1 MNSNPAFSRN
11 AAFRP
16 GQVSREELEAMY
28 GPNAT
33 KAPTSAEATAPT
45 DSASLQEAYDMPAA
59 TPGQTGRMTV
69 EDTIIKTIVSFAIL
83 LVGAA
88 IGWTFASLPVIIVGL
103 VGGLVLGLVNT
114 FKKVPSPGLIVAYA
128 VLQGIF
134 VGAISMFF
142 NSMWDGIVTQA
153 IIGTLGVVGITL
165 FLFLSGRFRS
175 SARMTK
181 IVSVAMV
188 GYLVYQVVNM
198 VLIFTG
204 ATGNAQFGL
213 SSMSIMGIPL
223 GLIIG
228 VVVVFLAAYSLVLDF
243 ESIQI
248 GAQRGVPAVYAW
260 QGAFGILVTV
270 VWLYLEILRMLAIIR
285 GSD

>member
-16 GQVSREELEAMY
+16 GQVSRAELEAMY
-28 GPNAT
+28 GPNAST
-33 KAPTSAEATAPT
+33 TPVSTQD
-45 DSASLQEAYDMPAA
+45 DSTTLEQSFDMPAA
-59 TPGQTGRMTV
+59 TPSQTGRMTV
-69 EDTIIKTIVSFAIL
+69 EDTIIKTILAFAVL
-83 LVGAA
+83 LGGAYL
-88 IGWTFASLPVIIVGL
+88 GWTFASFPVMIVGL

-114 FKKVPSPGLIVAYA
+114 FKKVPSPALIVAYA
-128 VLQGIF
+128 ALEGLF
-134 VGAISMFF
+134 VGAISMVF
-142 NSMWDGIVTQA
+142 NSMWNGIVTQA
-153 IIGTLGVVGITL
+153 VIGTLGVIGVTL

-181 IVSVAMV
+181 VVSVAMV

-198 VLIFTG
+198 ILM
-204 ATGNAQFGL
+204 ATGVTGDAQFGL
-213 SSMSIMGIPL
+213 SSATIMGIPL

-243 ESIQI
+243 ESIKL
-248 GAQRGVPAVYAW
+248 GAERGVPAVYAW

-270 VWLYLEILRMLAIIR
+270 VWLYLEILRMIAIFR
-285 GSD
+285 GND

>member
-16 GQVSREELEAMY
+16 GQVSRAELEAMY
-28 GPNAT
+28 GTNASKTPVST
-33 KAPTSAEATAPT
+33 KD
-45 DSASLQEAYDMPAA
+45 DSAMLEQTYDMPAA

-69 EDTIIKTIVSFAIL
+69 EDTIIKTILAFAVL
-83 LVGAA
+83 LGGAYL
-88 IGWTFASLPVIIVGL
+88 GWTFASFPVMIVGL

-114 FKKVPSPGLIVAYA
+114 FKKVPSPALIIAYA
-128 VLQGIF
+128 ALEGLF
-134 VGAISMFF
+134 VGSISMVF

-153 IIGTLGVVGITL
+153 VIGTLGVIGVTL

-181 IVSVAMV
+181 IVSVAMI

-198 VLIFTG
+198 ILMATG
-204 ATGNAQFGL
+204 VTGNAQFGL
-213 SSMSIMGIPL
+213 SSANIMGIPL

-243 ESIQI
+243 ESIKI
-248 GAQRGVPAVYAW
+248 GAERGVPAVYAW

-270 VWLYLEILRMLAIIR
+270 VWLYLEILRMLAIAR
-285 GSD
+285 GNN